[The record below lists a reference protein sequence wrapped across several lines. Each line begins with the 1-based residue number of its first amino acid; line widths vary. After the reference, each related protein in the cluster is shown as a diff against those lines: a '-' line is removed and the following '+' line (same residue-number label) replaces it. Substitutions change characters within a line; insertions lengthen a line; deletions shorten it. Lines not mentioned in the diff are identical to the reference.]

1 MWNTGVSI
9 DRKSLVLSGS
19 DLDHFGLKSGIAT
32 TANVKYILTQIVAD
46 VC

>member
-9 DRKSLVLSGS
+9 DHKSLVLSGS
-19 DLDHFGLKSGIAT
+19 DLNHFGLKSGIVAT
-32 TANVKYILTQIVAD
+32 DNVKYILTQIVAD